1 MINALDKDGF
11 KMSSPMSEIKVG
23 KLTLN
28 IGAGK
33 EPANLD
39 KGMLLLKN
47 ITGIDPV
54 KTITQ
59 KRIAGWGL
67 RPGLPIGC
75 KLTLRRSEAQEL
87 IGRLLA
93 ARNNLLSRDNFDDD
107 GNVSFGIHEYIDIP
121 GVKYDH
127 KIGIIGL
134 QASITLERPGF
145 RVKRRKI
152 LKRKIPSRHRVR
164 KDAAVEFMKKSFS
177 IKLSEEQEEE
187 Q

>member
-1 MINALDKDGF
+1 
-11 KMSSPMSEIKVG
+11 MSSLMSQIKIE

-39 KGMLLLKN
+39 KGIILLKN

-75 KLTLRRSEAQEL
+75 KLTLRRTEAQEL
-87 IGRLLA
+87 IKRLLVA
-93 ARNNLLSRDNFDDD
+93 RSNILSRNNFDED

-127 KIGIIGL
+127 KIGIMGL

-145 RVKRRKI
+145 RIKKRKI
-152 LKRKIPSRHRVR
+152 LKRKIPSRHRIR
-164 KDAAVEFMKKSFS
+164 KDAAIDFMKKNFD
-177 IKLSEEQEEE
+177 IKLSEEQIQE

>member
-1 MINALDKDGF
+1 MGS
-11 KMSSPMSEIKVG
+11 KMNLKMNEIRIE

-33 EPANLD
+33 EQAVLD

-54 KTITQ
+54 KTMTQ

-75 KLTLRRSEAQEL
+75 KLTIRKAPAAEL
-87 IGRLLA
+87 IRRLLA
-93 ARNNLLSRDNFDDD
+93 AHNNLLSKDNFDDE

-121 GVKYDH
+121 GIKYDH
-127 KIGIIGL
+127 KIGIMGL
-134 QASITLERPGF
+134 QASLTLERPGF
-145 RVKRRKI
+145 RIKRRKI
-152 LKRKIPSRHRVR
+152 MKRKIPARHRIR
-164 KDAAVEFMKKSFS
+164 KDAAIEFMKKNFA
-177 IKLSEEQEEE
+177 INISEEQGTE
-187 Q
+187 